1 MQKEREHQKNLQ
13 GSKPNTSCEY
23 IARKWMVQLIYRK
36 IEAIKGITNEQYEV
50 IIKKYPTLGKV
61 YELLRAF
68 HELVFSK
75 KVDLL
80 DSWMLQ
86 AEKLDIVEINYYV
99 SGLKNDI
106 SAVKNAIILQF
117 NNGLAEGSVN
127 KLKVIKRI
135 MYGRCSFKLL
145 KFKLLRLELQKI
157 N

>member
-1 MQKEREHQKNLQ
+1 M
-13 GSKPNTSCEY
+13 
-23 IARKWMVQLIYRK
+23 
-36 IEAIKGITNEQYEV
+36 
-50 IIKKYPTLGKV
+50 
-61 YELLRAF
+61 LRAF